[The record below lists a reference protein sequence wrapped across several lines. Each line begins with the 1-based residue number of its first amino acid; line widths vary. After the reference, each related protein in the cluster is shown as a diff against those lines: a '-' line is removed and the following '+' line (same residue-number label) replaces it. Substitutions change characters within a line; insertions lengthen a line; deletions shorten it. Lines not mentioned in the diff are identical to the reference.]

1 MVLRTANAIR
11 TDGRNQKKET
21 KSSNFLIYSTNII
34 IVISH
39 LPRYVTALLRMQCD
53 KYSSPNK
60 SIFMNYV
67 NCKSTKIDFH
77 KFFCVLLFQSEKF
90 ILIVLLLIAL
100 SWPID
105 SYGFD
110 AGASCSEKTTRRGR
124 AQLLRT
130 IPCDLT
136 RQAYCNLPGNMYPWN
151 AVRRF
156 VHENQ
161 GLMKRMY
168 GDVRH
173 ISVLRTEINNNDIDV
188 NDAEE
193 AAARYS
199 RTGWKRNK
207 YIHSDTTKTKNSN
220 VLSESS
226 QRRTGANR
234 GNTKSR
240 NSSRASTATRS
251 TTSTS
256 TTKRTTVEPS
266 THLPA
271 IELQSRSSNSSETM
285 DADNLDKEIVA
296 TVEEIFVQLQAEED
310 ASTQA
315 NNLLVNVTE
324 KSVET
329 TLLPE
334 VIAPNLAANRTEAAT
349 ISTTLRIFGV
359 TRNQDSTTFATPT
372 QSTNTESTT
381 ITSRPSSPTKNSTQ
395 DDDNLIRVD
404 DDVELADSSAAES
417 TPDETI
423 VDLNG
428 TVPVK
433 AENAAG
439 QLYQDVA
446 EKEEPIVMS
455 SRGV

>member
-1 MVLRTANAIR
+1 MRRVLLSATRAN
-11 TDGRNQKKET
+11 
-21 KSSNFLIYSTNII
+21 
-34 IVISH
+34 
-39 LPRYVTALLRMQCD
+39 
-53 KYSSPNK
+53 PNEFK
-60 SIFMNYV
+60 IFENYV
-67 NCKSTKIDFH
+67 NCFDLESISDES
-77 KFFCVLLFQSEKF
+77 LFAFYFQNVKF
-90 ILIVLLLIAL
+90 IWSVLLLIAI

-105 SYGFD
+105 GYGFD

-130 IPCDLT
+130 IPCDLS

-199 RTGWKRNK
+199 RSGWKRNK
-207 YIHSDTTKTKNSN
+207 YIHSDSSKKKNSN
-220 VLSESS
+220 LVAEAM
-226 QRRTGANR
+226 QRRTSANR
-234 GNTKSR
+234 INTKSR
-240 NSSRASTATRS
+240 NSSRASTAARTTASTSSSVTSTAS
-251 TTSTS
+251 TTS
-256 TTKRTTVEPS
+256 EPS

-271 IELQSRSSNSSETM
+271 VDPEGRNANSSEAI
-285 DADNLDKEIVA
+285 DADDLDKEIVA
-296 TVEEIFVQLQAEED
+296 TVEEIFVQLQAEDD
-310 ASTQA
+310 ANTQV
-315 NNLLVNVTE
+315 NNLLANITE
-324 KSVET
+324 KGDET
-329 TLLPE
+329 TQSPDME
-334 VIAPNLAANRTEAAT
+334 SPIAPNLAPNKTEAAT

-359 TRNQDSTTFATPT
+359 TRNQE
-372 QSTNTESTT
+372 QESTT
-381 ITSRPSSPTKNSTQ
+381 AVPPAQSADPESTTVTSRTTNATKNSTK
-395 DDDNLIRVD
+395 DDDNLIKVD
-404 DDVELADSSAAES
+404 DDLEIADSSAAES

-423 VDLNG
+423 IDLNG
-428 TVPVK
+428 KVPVK

-439 QLYQDVA
+439 QLFQDAA
-446 EKEEPIVMS
+446 EKEEPILVS